1 MDIFSS
7 VKNNVQKIQNY
18 DNINQHS
25 NNKLALQKIDELTK
39 SENKKTLIE
48 KVQAQ
53 DEKINK
59 KELKKELQKL
69 VEELN
74 KALNPL
80 NTSLKFEFNDKID
93 SLIVKVVDTKTNETI
108 REFPPKE
115 ALRLMEK
122 MREIVGML
130 FDKKG

>member
-18 DNINQHS
+18 DSLNQQS
-25 NNKLALQKIDELTK
+25 NKIALQKLNELSK
-39 SENKKTLIE
+39 NEDKKTLTQ
-48 KVQAQ
+48 KVQEQ
-53 DEKINK
+53 DNKIDK
-59 KELKKELQKL
+59 KELKKELQKI

-122 MREIVGML
+122 NERNSRNAI
-130 FDKKG
+130 

>member
-7 VKNNVQKIQNY
+7 IKNNMQKVQNYNEISQNLNNKIQ
-18 DNINQHS
+18 
-25 NNKLALQKIDELTK
+25 KPDEVLK
-39 SENKKTLIE
+39 NEDKKTLTQ
-48 KVQAQ
+48 KVQEQ
-53 DEKINK
+53 DNKIDK
-59 KELKKELQKL
+59 KELKKELQKI

-93 SLIVKVVDTKTNETI
+93 FLTVKVVDTKTNETI